1 MDNFILLGALT
12 VGALLL
18 SLAGCSG
25 GKKMEIKIPQVEI
38 GLRSELDFD
47 RFLKGKTEGLAKVQ
61 GLPGLP
67 ARKEEAAAGEPQP
80 AKTAMDDSYKTDKE
94 YLALKRFE
102 QPLPIRESKTAHG
115 VSPGETETVQ
125 PLTGEKPLIFAGEG
139 FDIRIFEEKSREK
152 MNFHSTS
159 RLEAPPVPETAET
172 PPERLDLREDRIA
185 SRKSLVFRARAGGFP
200 QPVPTDS
207 EAAKGPG
214 KGKRKEAASVEKI
227 PETRVFLT
235 ESGPSRLLL
244 AEPETKI
251 DALMGNDSVNRHRF
265 ENR

>member
-1 MDNFILLGALT
+1 MGC
-12 VGALLL
+12 ALLL

-25 GKKMEIKIPQVEI
+25 GKKVEIKIPQVEI

-47 RFLKGKTEGLAKVQ
+47 QLLKGKAEGLAKA
-61 GLPGLP
+61 LPGLP
-67 ARKEEAAAGEPQP
+67 ARKEEAGALAGEPEA

-102 QPLPIRESKTAHG
+102 QPLPIRESKIAPG
-115 VSPGETETVQ
+115 VSTGETEAVQ

-139 FDIRIFEEKSREK
+139 FDIPIFEEKSREK
-152 MNFHSTS
+152 MNFQSTS
-159 RLEAPPVPETAET
+159 RLEAPPIPETAET

-200 QPVPTDS
+200 EAVSTDS
-207 EAAKGPG
+207 KAAKEPG
-214 KGKRKEAASVEKI
+214 KSKRKETASVEKI
-227 PETRVFLT
+227 PETKVFLA

-244 AEPETKI
+244 LEPETKI